1 MICSNG
7 RNNTFAIDVEIQA
20 RPFIETRFSAE
31 PMSAFNADAMDEE
44 ITFNQPRL
52 ADTFSLLNQDWLMRS
67 VGFGGLNIR
76 GWWFLVR
83 TTYER

>member
-44 ITFNQPRL
+44 ISFNQPNV
-52 ADTFSLLNQDWLMRS
+52 ADTLFLPCVPVQLYVLLILPQETS
-67 VGFGGLNIR
+67 PSCASKK
-76 GWWFLVR
+76 
-83 TTYER
+83 